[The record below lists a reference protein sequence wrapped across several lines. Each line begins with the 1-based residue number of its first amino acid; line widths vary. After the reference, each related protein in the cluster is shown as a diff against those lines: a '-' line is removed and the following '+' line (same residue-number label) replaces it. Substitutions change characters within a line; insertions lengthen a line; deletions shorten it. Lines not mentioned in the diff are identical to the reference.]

1 MLTYCLKFRKNIES
15 KNRKVLTTKNG
26 RIMLLSKCTVC
37 DSKKSK
43 FFKEQEGSR
52 LLTSLGIET
61 LLNKIPLL
69 GPLLF

>member
-15 KNRKVLTTKNG
+15 KNRKVLTTKKG